1 MRRWRSTLPLAALL
15 TVATPLLAGPPW
27 ITIEYPVNPYDQSNR
42 GAFLLVHAYHYG
54 QAATMPVS
62 GTAEGLVA
70 GERRSVTLS
79 FDRTSR
85 AGVFGLRNQWGQA
98 GEWSLVLTVSQ
109 GDDHGSRSDDV
120 AQALVKVSG
129 NRVIAV
135 DVATR
140 PGPAGTELSVVP
152 RRFTPAEIEASLRDR
167 AGR

>member
-1 MRRWRSTLPLAALL
+1 
-15 TVATPLLAGPPW
+15 
-27 ITIEYPVNPYDQSNR
+27 
-42 GAFLLVHAYHYG
+42 
-54 QAATMPVS
+54 
-62 GTAEGLVA
+62 
-70 GERRSVTLS
+70 
-79 FDRTSR
+79 
-85 AGVFGLRNQWGQA
+85 
-98 GEWSLVLTVSQ
+98 
-109 GDDHGSRSDDV
+109 V